1 MPAEAQD
8 SLESLLSQFLRLHH
22 QRMFS
27 PLAKLGLYP
36 GQPPIL
42 AMLWERDGRTQKEL
56 AENRRLAPA
65 TVTVMLQRMEKAGL
79 IERRSDSEDHRIIR
93 VYLTE
98 AGRSIRSEAE
108 AVRQTIDGACF
119 AGFTLEER
127 VLLRRFLLQ
136 MIANL
141 ERTGA
146 E

>member
-1 MPAEAQD
+1 MPSENQD
-8 SLESLLSQFLRLHH
+8 SLESLLSGFLRLHH

-27 PLAKLGLYP
+27 LLAKLGLYP

-42 AMLWERDGRTQKEL
+42 AMLWQQDGRTQKEL

-79 IERRSDSEDHRIIR
+79 IERRPDPADHRVTR

-98 AGRSIRSEAE
+98 SGRTIRSEVE
-108 AVRQTIDGACF
+108 AVRQSIDGSCF
-119 AGFTLEER
+119 AGFTVEER

-136 MIANL
+136 MIDNL
-141 ERTGA
+141 ERTAA